1 MDNTWQLQVAKNRL
15 SELVDK
21 ALSEGQQVITRHG
34 VPQVVVISL
43 ADFQKLRR
51 KRGSL
56 VDFLKNSPLGGLALD
71 LKRDKTPAREVCL

>member
-21 ALSEGQQVITRHG
+21 ALSEGQQIITRHG
-34 VPQVVVISL
+34 IPQVVVVSV

-56 VDFLKNSPLGGLALD
+56 VEFLKNSPLSGLDLD